1 MPQQE
6 AKKKFSEG
14 MSRLWHGR
22 CALTRL
28 GIPELLR
35 ATPAKP
41 WLDCSPAERVDCY
54 NGLLLEI
61 RLAVLFFNGYISFDD
76 AGVLLIS
83 NKLDSDQIRKLGL
96 RELQWLPGVN
106 PRHLPYF
113 QWHREHVFKHRR

>member
-14 MSRLWHGR
+14 MKRLWHGR
-22 CALTRL
+22 CDLTRL

-41 WLDCSPAERVDCY
+41 WLDCSPTEREDCY

-83 NKLDSDQIRKLGL
+83 NKLGFRPNPQVRITRTTVASV
-96 RELQWLPGVN
+96 VN

-113 QWHREHVFKHRR
+113 QWHREHVFRH

>member
-14 MSRLWHGR
+14 MKRLWHGR

-41 WLDCSPAERVDCY
+41 WLDCD

-83 NKLDSDQIRKLGL
+83 NKLDSEQIRKLGL
-96 RELQWLPGVN
+96 RELQWLPWVN
-106 PRHLPYF
+106 SRHLPYF
-113 QWHREHVFKHRR
+113 QWHREHVFRH